1 MIVVLSYYLQAQ
13 TGQYKADDV
22 HENAYNYFHENSG
35 LFDFSD
41 YPKESRFYDPI
52 NMKLIGK
59 MKDDVNGKIISE
71 FVGLKS
77 KIYYLITVY
86 NEGITKSRRC
96 Q

>member
-1 MIVVLSYYLQAQ
+1 MVVVLSYYLQAQ

-22 HENAYNYFHENSG
+22 QENVYNYFRENSG

-41 YPKESRFYDPI
+41 YPKESRFYDPA

-59 MKDDVNGKIISE
+59 MKADVKGKIISE

-77 KIYYLITVY
+77 KIYLITVN
-86 NEGITKSRRC
+86 NEGITKSKRC

>member
-1 MIVVLSYYLQAQ
+1 MVVVLSYYLQAQ
-13 TGQYKADDV
+13 TGQYKADDIQ
-22 HENAYNYFHENSG
+22 ENVYNYFHENSG

-41 YPKESRFYDPI
+41 YPKESRFYDPA

-59 MKDDVNGKIISE
+59 KKADVKGKIISE

-77 KIYYLITVY
+77 KIYLITVD
-86 NEGITKSRRC
+86 NEGITKSKRC